1 MKKPFVYALSA
12 FAYIVSLVSFVNFIA
27 NSSFFPKKD
36 NILMPMAML
45 SMLVLSAAVMGFLF
59 LSEPLMLYLDGKKKE
74 AVTFFGKT
82 IGFFASFVLLLGIS
96 ILLFK

>member
-1 MKKPFVYALSA
+1 MKKSFVYALSA
-12 FAYIVSLVSFVNFIA
+12 FAYIVSLVSFVNFIV
-27 NSSFFPKKD
+27 NSSIFPKKD

-45 SMLVLSAAVMGFLF
+45 CMLVLSASIMGFLF
-59 LSEPLMLYLDGKKKE
+59 LSEPLMLYIDGKKKE

-82 IGFFASFVLLLGIS
+82 IGFFASLVLLLGFS

>member
-1 MKKPFVYALSA
+1 MKKPFVYAFSA
-12 FAYIVSLVSFVNFIA
+12 FAYIISLVSFINFIV
-27 NSSFFPKKD
+27 NSSIFPKKD

-45 SMLVLSAAVMGFLF
+45 CLLVLSAAIMGFFF
-59 LSEPLMLYLDGKKKE
+59 LSEPLMLYIDGKKKE

-82 IGFFASFVLLLGIS
+82 VGFFASFALILGVL